1 MSTPNR
7 IKTTDP
13 LPRKLNLG
21 CGFDY
26 RAGWLNVDLQSMH
39 EPDIVA
45 DVTALPMLDD
55 GAFEEILAQDVL
67 EHFER
72 AKTVVAL
79 AEWSRLLAPNGVL
92 QLRVPSLFGMFELLA
107 QPDRRDPDRAEEIIH
122 LMYGTQA
129 YTGDYHLAGFTA
141 ATLARHLANAG
152 MLVCE
157 AQIKDQWLFDVK
169 ARKATQLPDDREFLH
184 YAYFEILHRPA
195 DPAGLDGYL
204 GVMSSGEMDRE
215 RVVASLA
222 QSEEARLLE
231 KYPAYLVSYLQ
242 RFR

>member
-1 MSTPNR
+1 MSIPNR
-7 IKTTDP
+7 TRITDP

-26 RAGWLNVDLQSMH
+26 REGWLNVDLQSMH
-39 EPDIVA
+39 DPDLIA
-45 DVTALPMLDD
+45 DVTALPMLDG

-72 AKTVVAL
+72 AKTGVAL
-79 AEWSRLLAPNGVL
+79 AEWSRLLRPNGVL

-107 QPDRRDPDRAEEIIH
+107 RPDRRDPEQAEEVIH

-141 ATLARHLANAG
+141 ATLARHLTNAG
-152 MLVCE
+152 LLVCE
-157 AQIKDQWLFDVK
+157 AQIKDEWLFDVK
-169 ARKATQLPDDREFLH
+169 ARKATQLPNDHEFLH
-184 YAYFEILHRPA
+184 YAYFTILHRPA
-195 DPAGLDGYL
+195 DPVGLEGYL
-204 GVMSSGEMDRE
+204 MAMSSGEMDRE
-215 RVVASLA
+215 RVVESLV

-231 KYPAYLVSYLQ
+231 NYPAYLVSHLQ
-242 RFR
+242 QFR

>member
-1 MSTPNR
+1 MSTRNR
-7 IKTTDP
+7 IGIAAP

-26 RAGWLNVDLQSMH
+26 RAGWLNVDLQPMH

-45 DVTALPMLDD
+45 DVTVLPMLDD
-55 GAFEEILAQDVL
+55 AAFEEILAQDVL

-72 AKTVVAL
+72 AKTMVAL
-79 AEWSRLLAPNGVL
+79 AEWSRLLTPNGIL
-92 QLRVPSLFGMFELLA
+92 QLRVPSLLGMFELLA
-107 QPDRRDPDRAEEIIH
+107 QPDRRDPDQAEEVIH
-122 LMYGTQA
+122 LIYGTQA

-152 MLVCE
+152 LLVCE
-157 AQIKDQWLFDVK
+157 AQIRDQWLFDVR
-169 ARKATQLPDDREFLH
+169 ARKATQLPDNREFLH

-195 DPAGLDGYL
+195 DPVGLDSYL
-204 GVMSSGEMDRE
+204 SAMSSGEMDRE

-222 QSEEARLLE
+222 QSEEAKLLE
-231 KYPAYLVSYLQ
+231 KYPAYLMSYLQ
-242 RFR
+242 QFS